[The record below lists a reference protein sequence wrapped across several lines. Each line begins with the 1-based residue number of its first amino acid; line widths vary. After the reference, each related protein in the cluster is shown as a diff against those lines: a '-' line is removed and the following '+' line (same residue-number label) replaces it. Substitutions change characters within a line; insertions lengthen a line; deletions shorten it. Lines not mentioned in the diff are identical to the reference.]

1 MKICVCTYVSGGG
14 RSLWHII
21 LENRTKMYAFASIL
35 VASGFRNLGNKL
47 RIPEFQKMRGTG
59 PTRSHDGCVCH

>member
-1 MKICVCTYVSGGG
+1 MCVGMVGSRKKIWGNMKYENMKICVCTYVSGGG

-35 VASGFRNLGNKL
+35 VAMGS
-47 RIPEFQKMRGTG
+47 ETWGTNY
-59 PTRSHDGCVCH
+59 